1 MRALPA
7 PGGRGQALPSRRL
20 VNAGQSASEEGGD
33 RPPPRPYAL
42 TGRGS
47 LSCVG
52 AGLAPA
58 LLVGRVA
65 VLGWAFLLVATVPA
79 RAADPDPRV
88 ADLERLRGEI
98 AQLQAQLGKAQQR
111 TRSLAGELAAT
122 SLQLRLQE
130 RRVQEAHTAR
140 TLAADRTAAI
150 EAEVG
155 TLERRLVTVRQDLR
169 GRLAGLYRLGRAG
182 YLRVLLALAPGQQVL
197 PAMRQL
203 RYLARRDG
211 ELLQTFHDTRDRL
224 AIEQGALTVERQRLE
239 EWVRQEEQRRAG
251 LAKVRARQATLL
263 ARAEDERKSLESR
276 SGTLAE
282 RAQKLSNLLAFLYG
296 RSAGSDPSGEAI
308 QGFRGVLD
316 WPAAGRVTV
325 PFGPR
330 LDPRYG
336 TRVPHHGVD
345 VATSPGDEVRTI
357 FPGTAVFA
365 APFQG
370 YGPTVIVQHAGRAFS
385 LYAGLA
391 LLRVEPGGVLSLGE
405 PVGVAGDSLY
415 FEIRID
421 NRPEDPLLWLREQR

>member
-1 MRALPA
+1 MRAIRA
-7 PGGRGQALPSRRL
+7 EDGRGQAPPLRRI
-20 VNAGQSASEEGGD
+20 
-33 RPPPRPYAL
+33 
-42 TGRGS
+42 GRGGRQILPVPRHRAPRVS
-47 LSCVG
+47 GDVVRFGSGVG
-52 AGLAPA
+52 AGLGPA
-58 LLVGRVA
+58 RLVATIAALACVA
-65 VLGWAFLLVATVPA
+65 LLLVALPLG
-79 RAADPDPRV
+79 AAEPNPDPRV

-98 AQLQAQLGKAQQR
+98 AQLQAQLGVAKQR
-111 TRSLAGELAAT
+111 TQSLAGELAAT
-122 SLQLRLQE
+122 TLQIRIQQ
-130 RRVQEAHTAR
+130 RRVEEAHTAR
-140 TLAADRTAAI
+140 TLAADRTTAI
-150 EAEVG
+150 EGEVEM
-155 TLERRLVTVRQDLR
+155 LERRLVTVRQDLR

-182 YLRVLLALAPGQQVL
+182 YLRALLALTPGQQVL

-211 ELLQTFHDTRDRL
+211 ELLETFHDTRDRL
-224 AIEQGALTVERQRLE
+224 AIEQRALATERQRLE
-239 EWVRQEEQRRAG
+239 QWVLQEEQRRKS
-251 LAKVRARQATLL
+251 LAAVRARQAALL
-263 ARAEDERKSLESR
+263 ARAESERKSLESR

-345 VATSPGDEVRTI
+345 LVTSPGDEVRTI
-357 FPGTAVFA
+357 FAGSAVYA
-365 APFQG
+365 SLFQG

-391 LLRVEPGGVLSLGE
+391 QLRVEPGAVLSLGE
-405 PVGVAGDSLY
+405 PIGVAGESLY